1 MNFLETLDFINS
13 FEKENKNSGQEISIN
28 FLRNFTIE
36 NILPFLKYHFYNSQI
51 NPIVNFGGY
60 NNMIQEVLDGA
71 SHLNSQPKIVV
82 LAMSIHEFAG
92 DGGLYDVRA
101 EKVINELDIIIQGV
115 IERTQSTIVINNF
128 LLPFHKEFGIANV
141 EVSLSK
147 EIDKINGII
156 QTYLKK
162 YPSRIFLVDLNRLV
176 GIIGEINSIDY
187 RFWYSS
193 RTLFKNDLLDLYA
206 KEITKI
212 GKALLGKSKKVLV
225 LDCDNTLWGGIIGED
240 GIEGITLSKNTYPGN
255 IYYAFQET
263 VIKLYERGVIITLC
277 SKNNEDDVWEV
288 LANHPDCLLKKKH
301 LAGWRVNWRNKVDN
315 IIELSE
321 ELNIGLDYF
330 VFVDDNPVECNLV
343 KERLPLVEMVQV
355 PEKIYTYPDIL
366 FKESYFDTLQISSE
380 DKARNELYQAE
391 MQRKESKR
399 SYSDITDYFKS
410 LDIEL
415 TIGVNKSENIVRL
428 AQLTQKTNQFNLTT
442 RRYSDGQITALLGD
456 PNSDVYY
463 FAVKDKFGDMGIT
476 GMLIAKQVN
485 ETVVIDNFLLSCRI
499 LGRNIEMAFID
510 YCLKDITQRR
520 SPAYIL
526 ADYIPTKKN
535 MQTSEFWSTVGFQ
548 KKESSN
554 GITSYS
560 IKPAELKKN
569 NFDYIKLKIL

>member
-1 MNFLETLDFINS
+1 
-13 FEKENKNSGQEISIN
+13 
-28 FLRNFTIE
+28 
-36 NILPFLKYHFYNSQI
+36 
-51 NPIVNFGGY
+51 
-60 NNMIQEVLDGA
+60 
-71 SHLNSQPKIVV
+71 
-82 LAMSIHEFAG
+82 
-92 DGGLYDVRA
+92 
-101 EKVINELDIIIQGV
+101 
-115 IERTQSTIVINNF
+115 
-128 LLPFHKEFGIANV
+128 
-141 EVSLSK
+141 
-147 EIDKINGII
+147 
-156 QTYLKK
+156 
-162 YPSRIFLVDLNRLV
+162 
-176 GIIGEINSIDY
+176 
-187 RFWYSS
+187 
-193 RTLFKNDLLDLYA
+193 
-206 KEITKI
+206 
-212 GKALLGKSKKVLV
+212 
-225 LDCDNTLWGGIIGED
+225 
-240 GIEGITLSKNTYPGN
+240 
-255 IYYAFQET
+255 
-263 VIKLYERGVIITLC
+263 
-277 SKNNEDDVWEV
+277 
-288 LANHPDCLLKKKH
+288 
-301 LAGWRVNWRNKVDN
+301 
-315 IIELSE
+315 
-321 ELNIGLDYF
+321 
-330 VFVDDNPVECNLV
+330 
-343 KERLPLVEMVQV
+343 
-355 PEKIYTYPDIL
+355 
-366 FKESYFDTLQISSE
+366 
-380 DKARNELYQAE
+380 

>member
-1 MNFLETLDFINS
+1 
-13 FEKENKNSGQEISIN
+13 
-28 FLRNFTIE
+28 
-36 NILPFLKYHFYNSQI
+36 
-51 NPIVNFGGY
+51 
-60 NNMIQEVLDGA
+60 
-71 SHLNSQPKIVV
+71 
-82 LAMSIHEFAG
+82 
-92 DGGLYDVRA
+92 
-101 EKVINELDIIIQGV
+101 
-115 IERTQSTIVINNF
+115 
-128 LLPFHKEFGIANV
+128 
-141 EVSLSK
+141 
-147 EIDKINGII
+147 
-156 QTYLKK
+156 
-162 YPSRIFLVDLNRLV
+162 
-176 GIIGEINSIDY
+176 
-187 RFWYSS
+187 
-193 RTLFKNDLLDLYA
+193 
-206 KEITKI
+206 
-212 GKALLGKSKKVLV
+212 
-225 LDCDNTLWGGIIGED
+225 
-240 GIEGITLSKNTYPGN
+240 
-255 IYYAFQET
+255 
-263 VIKLYERGVIITLC
+263 
-277 SKNNEDDVWEV
+277 
-288 LANHPDCLLKKKH
+288 LKKKH

-526 ADYIPTKKN
+526 ADYISTKKN